1 MPNNPLEDFFNN
13 DDRSNIIANP
23 NCSTIQMVV
32 ALKPLHEQAI
42 INRVVVS
49 TYQSVS
55 GAGKEAMDELKQMH
69 LDMIINSDVD
79 EKSAREICYL
89 RITTINEIMSHLQSI
104 ADQKKIDSKRW
115 KI

>member
-1 MPNNPLEDFFNN
+1 MKHEAIANILN
-13 DDRSNIIANP
+13 DDSF
-23 NCSTIQMVV
+23 
-32 ALKPLHEQAI
+32 
-42 INRVVVS
+42 
-49 TYQSVS
+49 
-55 GAGKEAMDELKQMH
+55 KEAIDELVKMH

-79 EKSAREICYL
+79 EKEAREICYL